1 MHLKYTVSIYQPS
14 HNQRRA
20 DAWAHT
26 GQGST
31 HVCTRCTVK
40 YVAQA
45 LTPIDTQ
52 SLQPAADCAWLI
64 FTDNASIKELAL
76 SKHPCIE
83 LPTQCEAAC
92 ASLLGSP

>member
-1 MHLKYTVSIYQPS
+1 MHLKYTVSIYQLS

-31 HVCTRCTVK
+31 HVCTCCTVK
-40 YVAQA
+40 HDAQVKHVAQA
-45 LTPIDTQ
+45 SRPIDTQ

-64 FTDNASIKELAL
+64 LTDNASIEELAL

-83 LPTQCEAAC
+83 L
-92 ASLLGSP
+92 